1 MKYRDKLKD
10 KLIEFIN
17 KKYQLNKQ
25 SKEWRS

>member
-1 MKYRDKLKD
+1 MRYRDKLKD